1 MDLQLPKTFS
11 TWQYVFKKKKKKH
24 DKIVLPANCEL
35 KKIKVLI
42 SKTLF
47 DSNISHHE
55 FHLRKNLLKEYDEMK
70 VEIQNLKT

>member
-1 MDLQLPKTFS
+1 M
-11 TWQYVFKKKKKKH
+11 
-24 DKIVLPANCEL
+24 PAKCEL
-35 KKIKVLI
+35 NQIKVLI

-55 FHLRKNLLKEYDEMK
+55 FHLRKTLLKEYDEMK